1 MTSTTAPM
9 SPVAGPTDV
18 LKAIRQF
25 FEHQIL
31 VETQSQ
37 DSATSEHGQ
46 RLATA
51 ALLIEMSRA
60 DFKVSEQEYEAVI
73 QAVRRVFGLDPS
85 QTQELVALAEK
96 EADQAT
102 SLYQF
107 TALINDCFSPAQKAH
122 VVELL
127 WEVAYADGRLDKY
140 EEHLVRK
147 IADLIHVPHREFIQA
162 KHRVQRLV
170 EL

>member
-1 MTSTTAPM
+1 M
-9 SPVAGPTDV
+9 
-18 LKAIRQF
+18 LKAVRQF
-25 FEHQIL
+25 FENHIL
-31 VETQSQ
+31 AETQSQ
-37 DSATSEHGQ
+37 DGATCEHGL

-60 DFKVSEQEYEAVI
+60 DFKVSEREREAVV

-85 QTQELVALAEK
+85 QTRELVALAEK
-96 EADQAT
+96 EADRAT

-107 TALINDCFSPAQKAH
+107 TAHINDSFTPAQKAH

-162 KHRVQRLV
+162 KHRVQRSIGLST
-170 EL
+170 